1 MEQLAS
7 AEQYQTMIQ
16 EHTVLLVQ
24 FGAHTC
30 APCTAIRRKIDSWCA
45 LHPQCRSIYVP
56 VEQFR
61 ELAAG
66 ESVFSVPTILVYIEG
81 RVTIR
86 ESGYFSLDDI
96 FNRMERYIA
105 LLQD

>member
-1 MEQLAS
+1 MNTLEH
-7 AEQYQTMIQ
+7 AEAYSTLIHSSTM
-16 EHTVLLVQ
+16 LLVQ
-24 FGAHTC
+24 FGSHTC
-30 APCTAIRRKIDSWCA
+30 APCTAIMQKIDSWCA
-45 LHPQCRSIYVP
+45 EHPLCRSLYVP

-86 ESGYFSLDDI
+86 ESGYFSLEEI